1 MKIILIK
8 NLKNLGVKYD
18 ILNVKSGYARNY
30 LFPNKYAILATT
42 SSIKE
47 IIEIKKQK
55 NKKNKIL
62 YEKNKDLLNKISYLK
77 IKICLNTDSKGKL
90 FGSINEQLII
100 NFLKEKNILIKK
112 ENINILNKNIKNIG
126 IYKANLELDNNLKKT
141 IEFEIFSK
149 N

>member
-62 YEKNKDLLNKISYLK
+62 YDKNKDLLNKISSLK
-77 IKICLNTDSKGKL
+77 IKICFNTDSKGKL